1 MSAHP
6 RRKDTTDPDVVSLGR
21 HSTLEERVSLHE
33 VYDASY
39 RKLLVQLYCLT
50 GDLEVAED
58 VVHEAF
64 VRAAS
69 SGRRFLHEADHESWL
84 RTTAIHVHRSR
95 WRTLRVGRRA
105 REPRTIHDMELGSEH
120 LVVVT
125 ALRSLPGQQ
134 REVVA
139 LHFLADL
146 SVRATAGELDL
157 RARDVGPL
165 LDRGREALTVLM
177 TPPDG
182 TPVPPDLLLRAFREE
197 AECVTPVP
205 AFEPV
210 AAAGRKL
217 HRRHHSVAGAACACL
232 LGPVGFLALGGED
245 PPADVSRRDD
255 SRWSEGVMAYPRP
268 LTGALPRGNREL
280 HPAVGDDRPV
290 VSFALP
296 GEWNSWEVANRVEE
310 MAPGVSDNEELFV
323 RAPWHVGLLVLEV
336 EHMARRG
343 CTVVDVSNHDP
354 AGLVDSLTRLP
365 LRVTSGPDTA
375 SGFGVP
381 ATHLRLRDGPA
392 PTCLDDYLF
401 TTSRYSTIDATG
413 PDTTYDAWVLDVG
426 GRPLL
431 VWGVWTDT
439 APRAEVDELLE
450 IIDTLEVHED

>member
-6 RRKDTTDPDVVSLGR
+6 RRKDAMDPDVVSLGR

-39 RKLLVQLYCLT
+39 RKILVQLYGLT

-69 SGRRFLHEADHESWL
+69 SGRRFLHEADRESWL
-84 RTTAIHVHRSR
+84 RTTAIHVHRGR
-95 WRTLRVGRRA
+95 WRALRAGRPA
-105 REPRTIHDMELGSEH
+105 PEPRTTHDMELGPEQ
-120 LVVVT
+120 LVVMA
-125 ALRSLPGQQ
+125 ALRSLPEQQ

-139 LHFLADL
+139 LHYLADL
-146 SVRATAGELDL
+146 SVRATAEELDV
-157 RARDVGPL
+157 RARDVRPL
-165 LDRGREALTVLM
+165 LDRGRATLAVLL

-182 TPVPPDLLLRAFREE
+182 TPATPDLLVRAFREE

-232 LGPVGFLALGGED
+232 LAPVGFLALGGQEPSTEVTRGDD
-245 PPADVSRRDD
+245 PR
-255 SRWSEGVMAYPRP
+255 SEGVMTYPGP
-268 LTGALPRGNREL
+268 LRAALPRGHREL

-343 CTVVDVSNHDP
+343 CTVVDVSNQDP

-365 LRVTSGPDTA
+365 LRVTSGPETA

-381 ATHLRLRDGPA
+381 ATHLRLRGGPA

-439 APRAEVDELLE
+439 APPSEVDELLE
-450 IIDTLEVHED
+450 VIDSLEVHDD

>member
-1 MSAHP
+1 MDQES
-6 RRKDTTDPDVVSLGR
+6 VSLGR
-21 HSTLEERVSLHE
+21 HPTFDERVSLHE
-33 VYDASY
+33 VFDASY
-39 RKLLVQLYCLT
+39 RKVLVQVYGLT
-50 GDLEVAED
+50 GDLDAAED
-58 VVHEAF
+58 VVHQAF

-69 SGRRFLHEADHESWL
+69 SGRRFLREADHESWL
-84 RTTAIHVHRSR
+84 RTTAIHLHRGR
-95 WRTLRVGRRA
+95 WRMPRTGRRRA
-105 REPRTIHDMELGSEH
+105 NEPRTPRDMELGSEH

-125 ALRSLPGQQ
+125 ALRSLPEQQ

-146 SVRATAGELDL
+146 PVRATAEELDL
-157 RARDVGPL
+157 RARDVRPL
-165 LDRGREALTVLM
+165 LDRGRDTLTVLL

-182 TPVPPDLLLRAFREE
+182 TPVAPDLLLRAFREE
-197 AECVTPVP
+197 AECVTPMP
-205 AFEPV
+205 AFELV
-210 AAAGRKL
+210 AAAGRAL
-217 HRRHHSVAGAACACL
+217 RRRHHSVAGAACACL
-232 LGPVGFLALGGED
+232 LAPVGFLALGGQD
-245 PPADVSRRDD
+245 PPTEVTRGDD
-255 SRWSEGVMAYPRP
+255 PTRSEGVMTYAGP
-268 LTGALPRGNREL
+268 LGTALPRGNREL

-365 LRVTSGPDTA
+365 LRVTSGPETA

-439 APRAEVDELLE
+439 APPSEVRRAAGRSS
-450 IIDTLEVHED
+450 TRLEVHDD